1 MRIFYT
7 LMFPFIWLLNGTS
20 SLVLRLLRLPPASE
34 AEMLH
39 SPDELRLV
47 IQHVPLDP
55 GARRLIDRVFDYTH
69 RVARH
74 VMMLRRD
81 VVTLTAG
88 VPFDDNLRIALANQY
103 TRYPLVEPGTDR
115 VVGYIH
121 LKDIVSALASGKR
134 PAFMRELVREPIYAS
149 EDTRLEFLR
158 REFQRRRVHIAIIL
172 GPGHTFV
179 GIVTLEDLL
188 EEVMG
193 EIQDEQDTEE
203 IPPIVRSSDGSIDI
217 DGRLTL
223 DVATRELG
231 MTFPTVPPEVE
242 TLGGFLITQLPELP
256 VPGDVITAAGFRF
269 TVLAVRDRRIRRLHA
284 VAVSPRQ
291 SRSRKADGRNPRRR
305 SVIEGQMETEPLRI
319 DLFADVVCPWCFVGH
334 ERLERVLASTGRAAR
349 ITHHP
354 FMLDPNTP
362 PEGDDIPARLRRKYG
377 VPPEQLWARLE
388 AEARKSG
395 LELDL
400 AKQRLSYPTARA
412 HTLIRHA
419 EGKGEGRQDALVRDL
434 YRANFMR
441 RAQHPRPRTCWSTSR
456 RRTASRPTRCCG
468 W

>member
-1 MRIFYT
+1 M
-7 LMFPFIWLLNGTS
+7 LKAAAG
-20 SLVLRLLRLPPASE
+20 LVLRILRLPPASE

-231 MTFPTVPPEVE
+231 MVFPTVPPEVE
-242 TLGGFLITQLPELP
+242 TLGGFLITQLSELP

-284 VAVSPRQ
+284 VP
-291 SRSRKADGRNPRRR
+291 
-305 SVIEGQMETEPLRI
+305 
-319 DLFADVVCPWCFVGH
+319 
-334 ERLERVLASTGRAAR
+334 
-349 ITHHP
+349 
-354 FMLDPNTP
+354 
-362 PEGDDIPARLRRKYG
+362 
-377 VPPEQLWARLE
+377 VPP
-388 AEARKSG
+388 AE
-395 LELDL
+395 
-400 AKQRLSYPTARA
+400 P
-412 HTLIRHA
+412 
-419 EGKGEGRQDALVRDL
+419 
-434 YRANFMR
+434 
-441 RAQHPRPRTCWSTSR
+441 AQED
-456 RRTASRPTRCCG
+456 
-468 W
+468 